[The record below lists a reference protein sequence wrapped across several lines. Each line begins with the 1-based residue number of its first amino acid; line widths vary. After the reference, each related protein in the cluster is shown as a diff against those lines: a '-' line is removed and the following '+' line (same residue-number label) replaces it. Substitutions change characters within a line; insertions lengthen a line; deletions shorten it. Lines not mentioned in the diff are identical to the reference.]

1 MPQPERPEPFITR
14 VPLLGL
20 KEYLDNYVFS
30 AVCNFEPRRLQHEYK
45 HAPDF
50 GITGGWVVLFCKG
63 QRKTIALVM
72 QSPFFFWLVGY
83 IRGWSSRLPRYDF
96 LAFSR
101 MIMFFSLTLIFSV
114 LTCCWAFQ
122 YNSLIRSPFL
132 PQNAFCLA
140 LPFHT
145 PPTCLYTPW
154 RTAYIPL
161 VMNPRVVWL
170 RPVNALRYYIRWF
183 LWFEHRA
190 QSRPIVCF
198 FYDPQTTTTHPFEP
212 SASMIAFGT
221 TSACCSTC
229 LIIFVHIV
237 LEPACW
243 HTYCSDYSG

>member
-1 MPQPERPEPFITR
+1 
-14 VPLLGL
+14 
-20 KEYLDNYVFS
+20 
-30 AVCNFEPRRLQHEYK
+30 
-45 HAPDF
+45 
-50 GITGGWVVLFCKG
+50 
-63 QRKTIALVM
+63 M

-122 YNSLIRSPFL
+122 YNSLIRSLFL

-170 RPVNALRYYIRWF
+170 MPVNALRYYIRWF
-183 LWFEHRA
+183 LWFEHRS
-190 QSRPIVCF
+190 QSRPIVCSL
-198 FYDPQTTTTHPFEP
+198 YDPQTTTTHPFEP
-212 SASMIAFGT
+212 LASLWLLALLMLAALPFDNICSHSFGASLLT
-221 TSACCSTC
+221 HLLLWLFRLRGFYPITINLPMRWCLCLVVSTVAPPQTVFHS
-229 LIIFVHIV
+229 LDIYGFVFLCALSHF
-237 LEPACW
+237 
-243 HTYCSDYSG
+243 S